1 MKWLLDKIVSV
12 IATRMAT
19 REIAALLSDIRSAG
33 GSDVVCSKALAEID
47 GTPDLRKFVETSGIR
62 NSLISIEASVLGV
75 AAGNSIML
83 ARRDLQT
90 ATDSAEVLQRLQMA
104 QRAFVYS
111 SLIFSDEDF
120 EAEME
125 KQAQRVLQLLA
136 GNSDTPT
143 LYDERKLA
151 AEAALEKWMM
161 ADLTKY
167 AFI

>member
-47 GTPDLRKFVETSGIR
+47 GTPGLRKFVETSGIR

-75 AAGNSIML
+75 AAGNSIMA

-111 SLIFSDEDF
+111 SLIFQTRTLRRKWRNKHSASYNYWREIPTRRPC
-120 EAEME
+120 MMRGNLL
-125 KQAQRVLQLLA
+125 QRPL
-136 GNSDTPT
+136 
-143 LYDERKLA
+143 
-151 AEAALEKWMM
+151 
-161 ADLTKY
+161 
-167 AFI
+167 